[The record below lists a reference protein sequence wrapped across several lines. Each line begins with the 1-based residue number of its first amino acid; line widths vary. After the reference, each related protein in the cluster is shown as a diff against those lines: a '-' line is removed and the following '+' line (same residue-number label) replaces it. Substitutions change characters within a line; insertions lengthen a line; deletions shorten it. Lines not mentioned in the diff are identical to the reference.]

1 MPSVAET
8 TLGKQIFR
16 MPQDDFTLEFPEP
29 FFYVVK
35 TLGRKFTD
43 QELLAIDAAN
53 EDLRIET
60 NADGDFE
67 IMPPPFP
74 ETSRKNMA
82 IDAQLWIWANKDEQ
96 GVCFESSAKFTLPNG
111 AKRMPDAAWIL
122 KDRYFALS
130 EKERSERFAR
140 IAPDFVVELRSKSDR
155 LPILKRK
162 MKEYIENGVR
172 LGWLIDPLD
181 KKVHIY
187 RGDGQIEIL
196 ENPVRV
202 SGEKV
207 LPGFKLDLSDIF

>member
-82 IDAQLWIWANKDEQ
+82 IDAQLWIWAIRTSK
-96 GVCFESSAKFTLPNG
+96 V
-111 AKRMPDAAWIL
+111 
-122 KDRYFALS
+122 FALNHQQNS
-130 EKERSERFAR
+130 PCQTVPNVCRMR
-140 IAPDFVVELRSKSDR
+140 
-155 LPILKRK
+155 
-162 MKEYIENGVR
+162 
-172 LGWLIDPLD
+172 
-181 KKVHIY
+181 
-187 RGDGQIEIL
+187 RGY
-196 ENPVRV
+196 
-202 SGEKV
+202 
-207 LPGFKLDLSDIF
+207 

>member
-82 IDAQLWIWANKDEQ
+82 IDAHI
-96 GVCFESSAKFTLPNG
+96 
-111 AKRMPDAAWIL
+111 AKRCQTDAGCGVDIERPL
-122 KDRYFALS
+122 LCPIRERKVGKVCKDRT
-130 EKERSERFAR
+130 
-140 IAPDFVVELRSKSDR
+140 
-155 LPILKRK
+155 
-162 MKEYIENGVR
+162 
-172 LGWLIDPLD
+172 
-181 KKVHIY
+181 
-187 RGDGQIEIL
+187 
-196 ENPVRV
+196 
-202 SGEKV
+202 
-207 LPGFKLDLSDIF
+207 GFCH